1 MINTTAILADLPESI
16 KGMVVRSFDGEECYT
31 IIINSKLSAEQQRAA
46 YYHELTH
53 VKAKDF
59 DQLDKSVDHVEY
71 VRHYAI

>member
-46 YYHELTH
+46 YYHELMH
-53 VKAKDF
+53 FQAKDF
-59 DQLDKSVDHVEY
+59 DEIGKSVDQVEY

>member
-1 MINTTAILADLPESI
+1 MLNEKVIYADLPLTV
-16 KGMVVRSFDGEECYT
+16 KGVIVRSFDEEEFYT
-31 IIINSKLSAEQQRAA
+31 IVINSRLSAEQQRAA

>member
-1 MINTTAILADLPESI
+1 MINRTAILADLPESI

-46 YYHELTH
+46 YYHELQH
-53 VKAKDF
+53 MKARDF
-59 DQLDKSVDHVEY
+59 DQIGRTVDQVEY